1 MQKMIKFYLQ
11 NKVNV
16 ADNIALCMDLDL
28 SEYIHRN
35 LRYQEDS
42 EVINLPE

>member
-1 MQKMIKFYLQ
+1 MQETIKFYLQ

-28 SEYIHRN
+28 NEYI
-35 LRYQEDS
+35 LKSVRYPDDS
-42 EVINLPE
+42 EIIDMP